1 MTDVIQN
8 QDQAEPELSAADEQV
23 LRELTERARTG
34 GLKLTGE
41 GGLLGRLTKMVIEGA
56 LEGELDDHLGYGKHD
71 PEGRDGGNSRNG
83 RRAKTVLTDTGPVEI
98 SVPRDR
104 DSSFEPK
111 IVARRQRR
119 LTGVDEM
126 VISLSAKGLTHGEIA
141 AHLAEVYG
149 AEVSK
154 QTITTITDRVMEG
167 LAEWQSR
174 PLDPVYAV
182 VFIDA
187 INVKIR
193 EGQVANRPIYL
204 ALGVTVDGERDVL
217 GLWAGE
223 HGDGE
228 GAKYWMRVCSE
239 IKNRGTRDVLMVVC
253 DGLKGLPDA
262 VNAVWEKTIV
272 QTCIVHLLR
281 NSFRYASK
289 RDWAQIARDLKPVY
303 NAASES
309 EALDRFAEFSGKWEK
324 RYPAIIRL
332 WENAWAEFVPFLQ
345 FDREIRTVICTTNA
359 IESINARLRRAVNA
373 RGHFLSVTWNQGPG
387 SGSLRYGLAG
397 NWKESPCPWSSSRRS
412 GPCWAGTSWRPAG
425 CGSGPTWDVHPGR
438 STLTHAGWR
447 STWTSA
453 SGRTLTRPRPIAPT
467 LRCSSAS

>member
-1 MTDVIQN
+1 MTDVTTDRG
-8 QDQAEPELSAADEQV
+8 QDEVEPSAADEQL

-41 GGLLGRLTKMVIEGA
+41 GGLPGKLTKMVIEGA

-71 PEGRDGGNSRNG
+71 PAGRDGGNSRNG
-83 RRAKTVLTDTGPVEI
+83 RRAKTVLTDSGPVEI

-111 IVARRQRR
+111 IVAKRQRR
-119 LTGVDEM
+119 LTGADEM
-126 VISLSAKGLTHGEIA
+126 VISLSAKGLTHGEIT

-149 AEVSK
+149 AEVSE

-167 LAEWQSR
+167 MAEWQSR

-182 VFIDA
+182 IFIDA

-193 EGQVANRPIYL
+193 EGQVANRPVYL
-204 ALGVTVDGERDVL
+204 ALGVTVDGGRDVL
-217 GLWAGE
+217 GLRAGE

-228 GAKYWMRVCSE
+228 GARYWLRVLSE
-239 IKNRGTRDVLMVVC
+239 LKNRGVRDVCMLVC
-253 DGLKGLPDA
+253 DGLKGLPGA

-281 NSFRYASK
+281 NSFKYAPK
-289 RDWAQIARDLKPVY
+289 RDRAQIAKDLKPVY
-303 NAASES
+303 TAASES

-332 WENAWAEFVPFLQ
+332 WENARAEFVPFLA

-373 RGHFLSVTWNQGPG
+373 RGHFPTEQAAMKCLYLAIMSLDPTGTGRQRWTNRWKAALNAFDITFDGRLS
-387 SGSLRYGLAG
+387 AG
-397 NWKESPCPWSSSRRS
+397 RK
-412 GPCWAGTSWRPAG
+412 
-425 CGSGPTWDVHPGR
+425 
-438 STLTHAGWR
+438 
-447 STWTSA
+447 
-453 SGRTLTRPRPIAPT
+453 
-467 LRCSSAS
+467 